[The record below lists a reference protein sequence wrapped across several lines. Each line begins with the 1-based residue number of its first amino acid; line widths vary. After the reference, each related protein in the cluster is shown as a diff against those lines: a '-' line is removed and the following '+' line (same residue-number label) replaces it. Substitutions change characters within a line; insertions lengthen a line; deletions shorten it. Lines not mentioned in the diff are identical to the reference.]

1 MNKEK
6 NNKAMI
12 VIDTSLS
19 FVPYFRF
26 DKHKKENKFNQS
38 LLEHNFNNGYFFYYL
53 FFSHCVSL
61 SVAQCSCEIKVRKKI
76 RP

>member
-1 MNKEK
+1 
-6 NNKAMI
+6 MI

-38 LLEHNFNNGYFFYYL
+38 LLEQNFNNGYFLLLIFFY
-53 FFSHCVSL
+53 CVSL